1 VGGVLVKFFDL
12 VAMTRFAVIVLPL
25 MAPPMRTVVPTG
37 NCCAVPGVFLVP
49 NCV

>member
-1 VGGVLVKFFDL
+1 MLVEFLDL
-12 VAMTRFAVIVLPL
+12 VAMIRFAVIVLLL
-25 MAPPMRTVVPTG
+25 MAPLMRTVVPTG